1 MGNITPLSPFKL
13 DKSGALVYTKPSF
26 PFGNKSNILFSAPF
40 FPGSCS
46 GKRTDTGRENH
57 QEVIGLKQENHTE
70 KLHELWSRISLVA
83 LAVASIFSAGLLLS
97 DSAAALY
104 ILTGTSGTDS
114 AIVLESNQQ
123 MEQAANYASQLYY
136 AGSRASGFDL
146 NIRAGQG
153 VIIRRD
159 GVMLETVSQGESI
172 SSLLERMDA
181 APSPLEMVLVDVSGE
196 AVDLTVASDLTYYDR
211 CSESVAYTTERIS
224 TPELPKGTEQV
235 VQAGSN
241 GIRTAVYEVTYSGGQ
256 LVSRQLVDEEDS
268 TMVPEKILVGTGTTA
283 AALSADDRVVSVSKN
298 ADGSGVLTFQ
308 SGSTLRFTS
317 VKSMTATAYTAGYG
331 GADYCT
337 ATGTAV
343 RVGTVAVDKRV
354 IPLGTRM
361 YIVSEK
367 GDVVYGLAVAEDTG
381 GKGNKVDLYYNTY
394 QECINFRRRTCSVY
408 ILE

>member
-1 MGNITPLSPFKL
+1 MKQV
-13 DKSGALVYTKPSF
+13 KYTE
-26 PFGNKSNILFSAPF
+26 
-40 FPGSCS
+40 
-46 GKRTDTGRENH
+46 T
-57 QEVIGLKQENHTE
+57 
-70 KLHELWSRISLVA
+70 LHELWSRISFVA
-83 LAVASIFSAGLLLS
+83 LAVVSVFSAGLLFS

-104 ILTGTSGTDS
+104 ILTGTNGTDS
-114 AIVLESNQQ
+114 AVVLETDQQ
-123 MEQAANYASQLYY
+123 MQKVSSYASQLYY

-146 NIRAGQG
+146 NIRAGQS

-181 APSPLEMVLVDVSGE
+181 APGPLEMVLVDVSGQ
-196 AVDLTVASDLTYYDR
+196 AIDLTVASDLTYYDR
-211 CSESVAYTTERIS
+211 CSEAVAYTTERIS

-256 LVSRQLVDEEDS
+256 LVSRQLVDVEDS
-268 TMVPEKILVGTGTTA
+268 TMVPEKILVGTAVEA
-283 AALSADDRVVSVSKN
+283 APASEDRLVSVSKN

-308 SGSTLRFTS
+308 SGSTLRFTE

-343 RVGTVAVDKRV
+343 HVGTVAVDKRV

-361 YIVSEK
+361 YIVTEK
-367 GDVVYGLAVAEDTG
+367 GDVVYGMAVAEDTG
-381 GKGNKVDLYYNTY
+381 VKGNKIDLYYNTY
-394 QECINFRRRTCSVY
+394 QECINFGRRTCSVY

>member
-1 MGNITPLSPFKL
+1 M
-13 DKSGALVYTKPSF
+13 
-26 PFGNKSNILFSAPF
+26 
-40 FPGSCS
+40 
-46 GKRTDTGRENH
+46 
-57 QEVIGLKQENHTE
+57 KQVKYTE
-70 KLHELWSRISLVA
+70 KPHELWSRISLTA
-83 LAVASIFSAGLLLS
+83 LALVSIFSAALLFS

-104 ILTGTSGTDS
+104 ILTGTDGNDS
-114 AIVLESNQQ
+114 AIVLESDQQ
-123 MEQAANYASQLYY
+123 LQKAADYASQLYY
-136 AGSRASGFDL
+136 AGTRASGFDL

-153 VIIRRD
+153 VLIRRD

-172 SSLLERMDA
+172 SALLERMNA
-181 APSPLEMVLVDVSGE
+181 APSPLEMVLVDVSGT

-211 CSESVAYTTERIS
+211 CTESVAYTTERVS

-268 TMVPEKILVGTGTTA
+268 TMIPEKILVGTGTTA
-283 AALSADDRVVSVSKN
+283 APLSDEDRIVSVSKN
-298 ADGSGVLTFQ
+298 ADGSGVLTFR
-308 SGSTLRFTS
+308 SGSTLRFTAAR
-317 VKSMTATAYTAGYG
+317 SMTATAYTAGYG

-343 RVGTVAVDKRV
+343 RVGTVAVDKKV

-361 YIVSEK
+361 YIVSED
-367 GDVVYGLAVAEDTG
+367 GSVVYGMAVAEDTG
-381 GKGNKVDLYYNTY
+381 VRGNKVDLYYNTY
-394 QECINFRRRTCSVY
+394 QECINFGRRTCTVY

>member
-1 MGNITPLSPFKL
+1 M
-13 DKSGALVYTKPSF
+13 YTKPSF

-40 FPGSCS
+40 FPDSYA

-57 QEVIGLKQENHTE
+57 QEVIGLKQEYHTE

-83 LAVASIFSAGLLLS
+83 LAVASIFSAGLLFS

-104 ILTGTSGTDS
+104 ILTGTSGNDS
-114 AIVLESNQQ
+114 AIVLENDQQ
-123 MEQAANYASQLYY
+123 MQKVSNYASQLYY
-136 AGSRASGFDL
+136 AGSRAAGFDL

-153 VIIRRD
+153 VLIRRD

-172 SSLLERMDA
+172 SALLDRMGA
-181 APSPLEMVLVDVSGE
+181 APGPLEMVLVDVSGQ

-235 VQAGSN
+235 VQAGAN
-241 GIRTAVYEVTYSGGQ
+241 GIRTAVYEITYSGGQ

-283 AALSADDRVVSVSKN
+283 AALSADDRVVNVAKN

-343 RVGTVAVDKRV
+343 RVGTVAVDKQV

-367 GDVVYGLAVAEDTG
+367 GDVVYGMAVAEDTG
-381 GKGNKVDLYYNTY
+381 VKGNKIDLYYNTY
-394 QECINFRRRTCSVY
+394 QECINFGRRTCSVY

>member
-1 MGNITPLSPFKL
+1 M
-13 DKSGALVYTKPSF
+13 
-26 PFGNKSNILFSAPF
+26 
-40 FPGSCS
+40 
-46 GKRTDTGRENH
+46 
-57 QEVIGLKQENHTE
+57 KQENHTE

-381 GKGNKVDLYYNTY
+381 VKGNKVDLYYNTY
-394 QECINFRRRTCSVY
+394 QECINFGRRTCSVY